1 MSEQPKSQDS
11 GNHDVP
17 IIGHEY
23 DGIREFDNSAPFW
36 WQLFFY
42 LSIAFGF
49 VYYIYY
55 ELGTGASSDA
65 RLKAE
70 MAEVLKLQ
78 AQNEGAAPGEPE
90 FGKLAGT
97 AAVPEAGK
105 KVFATNCASCH
116 AADGGGLI
124 GPNLTD
130 RFWIHGKG
138 SYVDL
143 YRVIAGGVADK
154 GMPAWKALL
163 SKDDLLA
170 VVVHVKS
177 LQGAAPAVAKAPQ
190 GEEVK

>member
-1 MSEQPKSQDS
+1 MSDRGDKQQY
-11 GNHDVP
+11 DVP
-17 IIGHEY
+17 LADHEY
-23 DGIREFDNSAPFW
+23 DGIQELDNGAPFW

-49 VYYIYY
+49 LYYMYY
-55 ELGTGASSDA
+55 EWGTGLSSDA
-65 RLKAE
+65 RLRQE
-70 MAEVLKLQ
+70 MAEVLRLQ
-78 AQNEGAAPGEPE
+78 GQSEGVLPGEPE
-90 FGKLAGT
+90 FEKLAGL
-97 AAVPEAGK
+97 AAAKDAGK

-138 SYVDL
+138 NYGDL
-143 YRVIAGGVADK
+143 YKVISGGVSDK

-163 SKDDLLA
+163 SKEDLMA

-177 LQGAAPAVAKAPQ
+177 LQGTTPAIAKGPQ